1 MELKIQNHIV
11 MGNNRSIEKVIYA
24 SLIIVSILLIGDILS
39 LLFAS
44 QLHVGYKITGGIIFM
59 LYALVCGGTLSKIL
73 TLKK

>member
-1 MELKIQNHIV
+1 MELKIQNHII

-24 SLIIVSILLIGDILS
+24 SLIIVSILLIGDVLS
-39 LLFAS
+39 LLFES
-44 QLHVGYKITGGIIFM
+44 KLHAGYKIAGGIIFM